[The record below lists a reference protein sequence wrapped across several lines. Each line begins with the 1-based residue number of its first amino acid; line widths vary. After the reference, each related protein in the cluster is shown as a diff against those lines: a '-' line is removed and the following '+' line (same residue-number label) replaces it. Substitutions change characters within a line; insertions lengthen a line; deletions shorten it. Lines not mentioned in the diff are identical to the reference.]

1 MAYSDSTTKGSHLMT
16 VNALITKE
24 MLEWARKRTLG
35 SLDDAAKILKINKTK
50 LEAWEN
56 GRSQPTFNQAQDIAR
71 KLKIP
76 FGYLYLSKPPD
87 ESLPLPDLRVKPG
100 TPPKDPSPDFLE
112 ILYDAIRKQ
121 EWYRD
126 YLIAEDADPV
136 PFVNR
141 YSMSSP
147 IETVAKDIRQTL
159 NLDEKFRKKARD
171 QTNFYTKLVEQVES
185 SGVLVLSTSIVGSNT
200 KRKLDPKEFQGFAMP
215 DALAPLIFVN
225 QNDYLSARIFTL
237 MHELVHIWMGVSGV
251 SIQDY
256 LERPVN
262 QNERT
267 QRRANEIAA
276 EILVPAKDLISRW
289 QAYADI
295 DEGLDELRKYYKV
308 SVFVI
313 LRRIYDLGMVSF
325 DTYHSKYDE
334 LIEGIVPK
342 KKGGGGGGY
351 QTYFS
356 RNSTTITT
364 TILNSVSGGK
374 MLPTQASKLLNVN
387 PRTLY
392 NMQQYLGGKG
402 ISNA

>member
-1 MAYSDSTTKGSHLMT
+1 MAYPDSRTKESHLMT

-35 SLDDAAKILKINKTK
+35 TLDDAAKYLKIDKTK
-50 LEAWEN
+50 LEAWEQ

-100 TPPKDPSPDFLE
+100 TAPKNPSPDFLE
-112 ILYDAIRKQ
+112 ILYDAMRKQ

-136 PFVNR
+136 PFVSR
-141 YSMSSP
+141 YSISSP
-147 IETVAKDIRQTL
+147 VETVANDIRQTL
-159 NLDEKFRKKARD
+159 NLDEKFRRKTRD
-171 QTNFYTKLVEQVES
+171 QGGFYNKLVEQIES
-185 SGVLVLSTSIVGSNT
+185 SGVLVLRTSIVASNT

-215 DALAPLIFVN
+215 DTLAPLIFVN

-256 LERPVN
+256 LEMHSKQDEP
-262 QNERT
+262 T

-276 EILVPAKDLISRW
+276 EILVPAKDLRSRW
-289 QAYADI
+289 QKYHDI
-295 DEGLDELRKYYKV
+295 DQGLEELRLYYRV
-308 SVFVI
+308 SIFVV
-313 LRRIYDLGMVSF
+313 LRRAYDLGMISF
-325 DTYHSKYDE
+325 DAYHSKYDE
-334 LIEGIVPK
+334 LIKGITPK
-342 KKGGGGGGY
+342 KKGGGGGSY

-356 RNSTTITT
+356 RNSSVLAT
-364 TILNSVSGGK
+364 TILNSVSEGK

-392 NMQQYLGGKG
+392 NMQDYLAGKG
-402 ISNA
+402 G

>member
-1 MAYSDSTTKGSHLMT
+1 MT

-35 SLDDAAKILKINKTK
+35 TLDDAAKYLKIDKTK
-50 LEAWEN
+50 LEAWEH
-56 GRSQPTFNQAQDIAR
+56 GESQPTFNQAQDIAR
-71 KLKIP
+71 RLKIP
-76 FGYLYLSKPPD
+76 FGYLYLSRPPD

-100 TPPKDPSPDFLE
+100 TPPKNPSPDFLE
-112 ILYDAIRKQ
+112 ILYDAMRKQ

-147 IETVAKDIRQTL
+147 VEKVAEDIRQTL
-159 NLDEKFRKKARD
+159 NLDEKFRRKTRD
-171 QTNFYTKLVEQVES
+171 QEDFYTKLVEQAES
-185 SGVLVLSTSIVGSNT
+185 SGVLVLRTSIVGNNT
-200 KRKLDPKEFQGFAMP
+200 KRKLDANEFQGFAMP

-237 MHELVHIWMGVSGV
+237 MHELTHIWMGISGV

-256 LERPVN
+256 LETPTS
-262 QNERT
+262 QDEPT

-289 QAYADI
+289 QKYNDI
-295 DEGLDELRKYYKV
+295 DQGLEELRTYYRV
-308 SVFVI
+308 SIFVV
-313 LRRIYDLGMVSF
+313 LRRVYDLGMIPF
-325 DTYHSKYDE
+325 DTYHDKYDE
-334 LIEGIVPK
+334 LREGIVPK

-356 RNSTTITT
+356 RNSTTFATS
-364 TILNSVSGGK
+364 ILNSVSEGK

-387 PRTLY
+387 PRLLY
-392 NMQQYLGGKG
+392 NMQNYLAGKG
-402 ISNA
+402 TSNA